1 MRSIFSEYF
10 WGYIVSYQ
18 RITTDYLKHKKEKA
32 AMFMGFLL
40 GMASGVFIALGLA
53 AIFLL

>member
-1 MRSIFSEYF
+1 M
-10 WGYIVSYQ
+10 SYQ